1 MTILEFRRLRELNQ
15 LKVAKR
21 RGVFLAERT
30 DKENRYKLY
39 QLDAFYIEFIYPLH
53 DPALKEIDIFGGTAL
68 LDPYL
73 DNIRIPF
80 PF

>member
-1 MTILEFRRLRELNQ
+1 MTILEFRRLRELKQ
-15 LKVAKR
+15 MQVARR
-21 RGVFLAERT
+21 RGVFLTERT
-30 DKENRYKLY
+30 DRNCRYELY
-39 QLDAFYIEFIYPLH
+39 QVDAFYVEFIYTR
-53 DPALKEIDIFGGTAL
+53 DNNALKEIDIFGGTAL

>member
-1 MTILEFRRLRELNQ
+1 MTILEFRRLRELKQ
-15 LKVAKR
+15 MQIARR
-21 RGVFLAERT
+21 RGVFLTERA
-30 DKENRYKLY
+30 DRQYRYELY
-39 QLDAFYIEFIYPLH
+39 QVDAFYVEFIYTH
-53 DPALKEIDIFGGTAL
+53 DNSTLKEIDVFGGTAL